1 MPDGVEFEGF
11 DEFRR
16 ALKKIEDPEKT
27 RAYKVA
33 SAEVADLVIAAAKDK
48 ASTRMERRAAATLVP
63 VLSAA
68 GGAVRLGGGF
78 EGAFGAEFGADRNQ
92 RRQGRPHGT
101 PAVVAGWNQ
110 FKPWR
115 GSDTGAGYFLYPS
128 IREQEDEIV
137 NRYDE
142 MFRKLFDED
151 GGE

>member
-1 MPDGVEFEGF
+1 M
-11 DEFRR
+11 
-16 ALKKIEDPEKT
+16 
-27 RAYKVA
+27 
-33 SAEVADLVIAAAKDK
+33 
-48 ASTRMERRAAATLVP
+48 
-63 VLSAA
+63 
-68 GGAVRLGGGF
+68 
-78 EGAFGAEFGADRNQ
+78 
-92 RRQGRPHGT
+92 
-101 PAVVAGWNQ
+101 VAGWNQ